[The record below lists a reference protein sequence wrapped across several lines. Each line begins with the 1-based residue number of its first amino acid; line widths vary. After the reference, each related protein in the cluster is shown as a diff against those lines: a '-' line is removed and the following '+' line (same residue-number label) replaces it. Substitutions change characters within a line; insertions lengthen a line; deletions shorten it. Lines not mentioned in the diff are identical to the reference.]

1 MQLPTLIENSSN
13 DGTDND
19 LMVPRISVLKCKI
32 SVEEGKID
40 LIQKWPFMQLSSRPE
55 FNIHKNK
62 MAQYITNKMI
72 LKSTNDLIREE
83 WRQLVCKKSPHP
95 ILPILL
101 CIIGLSVCKVCRR
114 GIFSWKTQEK
124 CSILSKLFCLKS
136 FCAQYIIILIRPNI
150 ICKSENSR
158 FQNHN
163 FVRICT
169 LPPQWGCKYGWTG
182 GKTWFVYAKQPTMR
196 LIGLERG

>member
-1 MQLPTLIENSSN
+1 MRRARLIWYR
-13 DGTDND
+13 ND
-19 LMVPRISVLKCKI
+19 LLCNCQVVQSSTYIKTRWHSISQTKWSWNQQMTWSGRIEDS
-32 SVEEGKID
+32 
-40 LIQKWPFMQLSSRPE
+40 WF
-55 FNIHKNK
+55 
-62 MAQYITNKMI
+62 A
-72 LKSTNDLIREE
+72 
-83 WRQLVCKKSPHP
+83 KKSPDP

-136 FCAQYIIILIRPNI
+136 FCAQYLIILIRPNI

-163 FVRICT
+163 SVRICT